1 MEIRRSESIAALAEA
16 LAKAQLEFL
25 PIAKD
30 TNNPYYNK
38 KYADLA
44 ALINAT
50 RPALGK
56 HGLSV
61 IQVPRVIQGRAV
73 ELSTMLL
80 HSSGEFLAQDLVLPA
95 FQTLKDD
102 DGGVRGERFDAQTIG
117 IAITYGR
124 RYSYGSILS
133 LAAED
138 DDDGNGISNGRP
150 TNGAAK
156 QNGNGHKPAASISP
170 TITDV
175 EQNAFWSACK
185 KSGKNRDEVGEYLMA
200 LHIRGTD
207 QMLKTDFANALQ
219 WALGAA

>member
-117 IAITYGR
+117 IAITT
-124 RYSYGSILS
+124 
-133 LAAED
+133 AAAT
-138 DDDGNGISNGRP
+138 P
-150 TNGAAK
+150 TAR
-156 QNGNGHKPAASISP
+156 
-170 TITDV
+170 
-175 EQNAFWSACK
+175 F
-185 KSGKNRDEVGEYLMA
+185 
-200 LHIRGTD
+200 
-207 QMLKTDFANALQ
+207 
-219 WALGAA
+219 